1 MTIINKAD
9 IINTLR
15 QHIGCYVRHQDTVY
29 EVIEVLEDVP
39 ALVLQDCEQHTTIQ
53 ADQHGE
59 AHRRVPQVRTITIP
73 VDEDGQYDITDV
85 GIDLLDSPAD

>member
-1 MTIINKAD
+1 MANKAD
-9 IINTLR
+9 IITTLR
-15 QHIGCYVRHQDTVY
+15 QHIGRYVRHQGAVY

-59 AHRRVPQVRTITIP
+59 AHRRVPQTRTISIP
-73 VDEDGQYDITDV
+73 VDENGHYDITEV
-85 GIDLLDSPAD
+85 GIELMDSATN